1 MKTTLGLEI
10 EIELNGQRYMHM
22 HRIDEAQGN
31 ISVSTQFLSL
41 TLYFWRPLLLAQNT
55 KSSYNF
61 YQFIPMTTYWFW
73 TLLGFGVHDVDF
85 GSNSPTQLLQ
95 INYTEIINGLFHQ
108 SKQFR
113 INLIDD
119 WNIFKPSKYSNDCNL
134 VYPSVEKGTSCFW
147 AGLLL
152 TERF

>member
-73 TLLGFGVHDVDF
+73 TLWGFGVHDVDF
-85 GSNSPTQLLQ
+85 GSYSPTQLLQ
-95 INYTEIINGLFHQ
+95 IGLFHQ
-108 SKQFR
+108 SKQSR
-113 INLIDD
+113 MNSIDD
-119 WNIFKPSKYSNDCNL
+119 WNIFKPSKYSNGSMGCIAIWVSPL
-134 VYPSVEKGTSCFW
+134 WRRVPPAFEQVYF
-147 AGLLL
+147 
-152 TERF
+152 